1 MNDKNSNAEKKLL
14 KELLATFA
22 DDLDFYDYQKT
33 AAKYRK
39 IAKEEK
45 WKEFPFLCPKHI
57 HYKDYPNIAHNYVNF
72 DGSKVNN
79 YLCTKCYPRN
89 D

>member
-39 IAKEEK
+39 IAK
-45 WKEFPFLCPKHI
+45 
-57 HYKDYPNIAHNYVNF
+57 
-72 DGSKVNN
+72 
-79 YLCTKCYPRN
+79 
-89 D
+89 